1 MPALWPGAGDGN
13 RTRVSCLEGRCSTIE
28 LHRRIC
34 LPAMPN
40 REAGETGIEPAFC
53 WRSVT
58 YGKANCIQ
66 RSCGREVCNRILD
79 PYISCKQPDTP
90 FVCPAGLK
98 VPAERCLNCRLSAL
112 SAKMEGDSHAAM
124 RPRCWWRMEGSNL
137 RAAHLCCAAGDVT
150 APPRFPAPVLHIPGV
165 RLSGLSCVAAFRIAT
180 VFTLRRSRLSG
191 CQIENRKRRFHSAF

>member
-1 MPALWPGAGDGN
+1 MPSLWPGAGDGN

-98 VPAERCLNCRLSAL
+98 VPTGRIPNLSSFRLSA
-112 SAKMEGDSHAAM
+112 KGRE
-124 RPRCWWRMEGSNL
+124 NL
-137 RAAHLCCAAGDVT
+137 MQLCVPAAGGEWRDRTSGPRTSAV
-150 APPRFPAPVLHIPGV
+150 PPVM
-165 RLSGLSCVAAFRIAT
+165 
-180 VFTLRRSRLSG
+180 
-191 CQIENRKRRFHSAF
+191 